1 MSTQAAGGADA
12 AAGLLLRASRGCD
25 SGACAVCS
33 TSTAAAL
40 VLLRSGAFVAARV
53 GVSRIALFVSNAN
66 SEDAVATQDEAAA
79 TRRAGVGIM
88 AVAVGTWLDIN
99 ELRSVVSY
107 PADRNTLQVRGGYDQ
122 LDAVV
127 PTVHA
132 AVCGS
137 TCSSHTTRPPARR
150 STAYRRRRF
159 FVLPT
164 ANDKIPPLLS
174 LPLPSFPLP
183 IPSSPLPPVGSR
195 PPKYS

>member
-1 MSTQAAGGADA
+1 
-12 AAGLLLRASRGCD
+12 
-25 SGACAVCS
+25 
-33 TSTAAAL
+33 
-40 VLLRSGAFVAARV
+40 VLLRSRAFATARV

-79 TRRAGVGIM
+79 TRRAGVSIM

-122 LDAVV
+122 LGAVV
-127 PTVHA
+127 PTIHD

-137 TCSSHTTRPPARR
+137 TYLAVISDYALYKSTHSLTYLHTTR

-159 FVLPT
+159 YVLPT
-164 ANDKIPPLLS
+164 ANDEIPASPLPSPPPPLL
-174 LPLPSFPLP
+174 PA
-183 IPSSPLPPVGSR
+183 R
-195 PPKYS
+195 WK

>member
-1 MSTQAAGGADA
+1 M
-12 AAGLLLRASRGCD
+12 
-25 SGACAVCS
+25 CS

-40 VLLRSGAFVAARV
+40 VLLRSRAFATARV

-79 TRRAGVGIM
+79 TRRAGVSIM

-122 LDAVV
+122 LGAVV
-127 PTVHA
+127 PTIHD

-137 TCSSHTTRPPARR
+137 TYLAVISDYALYKSTHSLTYLHTTRPPQN
-150 STAYRRRRF
+150 S
-159 FVLPT
+159 
-164 ANDKIPPLLS
+164 I
-174 LPLPSFPLP
+174 
-183 IPSSPLPPVGSR
+183 
-195 PPKYS
+195 

>member
-1 MSTQAAGGADA
+1 VAVTVAVV
-12 AAGLLLRASRGCD
+12 C
-25 SGACAVCS
+25 VCS

-40 VLLRSGAFVAARV
+40 VLLRSRAFATARV

-79 TRRAGVGIM
+79 TRRAGVSIM

-122 LDAVV
+122 LGSVV
-127 PTVHA
+127 PTIHD

-137 TCSSHTTRPPARR
+137 TYLAVISDYALYKSTHSVTYLHTPHAAQHIGADA
-150 STAYRRRRF
+150 SMF
-159 FVLPT
+159 FLRQT
-164 ANDKIPPLLS
+164 TKSPPLLS
-174 LPLPSFPLP
+174 LPPPL
-183 IPSSPLPPVGSR
+183 LHAR
-195 PPKYS
+195 WK